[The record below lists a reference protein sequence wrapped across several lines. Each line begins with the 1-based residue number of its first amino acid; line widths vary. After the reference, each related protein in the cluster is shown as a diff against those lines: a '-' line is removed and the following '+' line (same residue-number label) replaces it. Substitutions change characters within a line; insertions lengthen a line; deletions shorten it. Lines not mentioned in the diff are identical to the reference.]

1 MTRDRQP
8 PEALDRRPAARLI
21 SAAIPMTTTA
31 PRMTQGQM
39 TAESGS
45 LADAGTLLG
54 CAAGA
59 GAVAVAVAVA
69 VRVTVGPAAAGADA
83 LRVGSDVALRVGDEL
98 AVGLGDELAVRV
110 GSELAVRVG
119 EKLETGPVRLL
130 PQAVTMQ
137 PAARI
142 AAERKRLPD
151 NRRMPIP
158 LARLFVRERRGK
170 GVAIRIQ
177 PGVRHCLTRQ
187 EGARPDRAMPAS
199 TRVTACPASQT
210 G

>member
-1 MTRDRQP
+1 
-8 PEALDRRPAARLI
+8 
-21 SAAIPMTTTA
+21 
-31 PRMTQGQM
+31 M
-39 TAESGS
+39 TAESGW
-45 LADAGTLLG
+45 LAAGALLG
-54 CAAGA
+54 CAVGA
-59 GAVAVAVAVA
+59 GAVGAGAVA

-98 AVGLGDELAVRV
+98 AVGLGDELAVRL
-110 GSELAVRVG
+110 GSELALRVG

-158 LARLFVRERRGK
+158 LARLFVGARRGK
-170 GVAIRIQ
+170 GAAIRIL

-187 EGARPDRAMPAS
+187 EGARPDRAVPAIS
-199 TRVTACPASQT
+199 RYRMSGEPDRLTHRKDLAWLVMTRA